1 VERCQTGLCVCGD
14 ESVGALEND
23 SFVAETYDLGIPTTT
38 DKEEIRAFLSKPVLR
53 TADHLHD
60 LPEPLKA
67 RRGCTGSRGYFRFR
81 CLGRGSSHVVL
92 RQRPS
97 RPYCGMMQLH
107 PAPPVHDS
115 HRAGATGSER

>member
-81 CLGRGSSHVVL
+81 CLGRGSSHRGGAASKTFATLL
-92 RQRPS
+92 RDDAVAS
-97 RPYCGMMQLH
+97 SAAC
-107 PAPPVHDS
+107 S
-115 HRAGATGSER
+115 